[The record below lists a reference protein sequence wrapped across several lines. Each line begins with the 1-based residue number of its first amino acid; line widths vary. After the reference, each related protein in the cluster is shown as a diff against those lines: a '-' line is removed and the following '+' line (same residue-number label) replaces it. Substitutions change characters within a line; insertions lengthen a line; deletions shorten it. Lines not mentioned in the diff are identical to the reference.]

1 MVLTLAKN
9 PVSAA
14 QAADAVATRRPD
26 HLLIGLGDRPADGR
40 DVSWIWDA
48 PLDRLPTIAPT
59 TLTGSRADD
68 LALRFKYGRNVK
80 SAENGD
86 EPRVETDLERALDSS
101 LGRLPPNGTL
111 MVLGTYTTLLGIRK
125 ILERR
130 GLAPALPR

>member
-9 PVSAA
+9 PTSAA

-48 PLDRLPTIAPT
+48 PLDALPALAPT

-68 LALRFKYGRNVK
+68 LALRLKYGRDV
-80 SAENGD
+80 GGTVDVD
-86 EPRVETDLERALDSS
+86 EPRVEADLERALDSS
-101 LGRLPPNGTL
+101 LSRLPRT
-111 MVLGTYTTLLGIRK
+111 
-125 ILERR
+125 
-130 GLAPALPR
+130 AP